1 MSDKS
6 QVKVYLPDELH
17 QLLNADSRSNSEAVE
32 AALWSEFGGR
42 KKSALEA
49 KKESKLDQA
58 KAIKASIET
67 DQEEYERVMSE
78 VDAIES
84 QIESMKSDDEKY
96 EEDLNELLSEVESG
110 ELDRLLPV
118 MTPVRKVADEH
129 AKDAEEV
136 HQDLKRVAA
145 EQDRRIFNTKFM
157 KPREAE
163 QVNIMD
169 KQLAA
174 DAFSGDDE

>member
-1 MSDKS
+1 VSDKS

-67 DQEEYERVMSE
+67 DQEEYYTTTLHTTLLVVIIR
-78 VDAIES
+78 IT
-84 QIESMKSDDEKY
+84 
-96 EEDLNELLSEVESG
+96 LNSG
-110 ELDRLLPV
+110 YYGYGGVPSNV
-118 MTPVRKVADEH
+118 
-129 AKDAEEV
+129 
-136 HQDLKRVAA
+136 
-145 EQDRRIFNTKFM
+145 
-157 KPREAE
+157 
-163 QVNIMD
+163 
-169 KQLAA
+169 
-174 DAFSGDDE
+174 